1 MRVYM
6 CVSVRDNIFG
16 TTRPIFTKFL
26 FMLPMAVARFSS
38 GGVVIRY
45 VLPVLWMTIF
55 AHEPR
60 LLDVAAQLKRSA
72 HIALGLAINCAQQY
86 QLNARSGLLFGRLK

>member
-1 MRVYM
+1 
-6 CVSVRDNIFG
+6 
-16 TTRPIFTKFL
+16 
-26 FMLPMAVARFSS
+26 MLPMAVARFSS

-86 QLNARSGLLFGRLK
+86 QLNARSGLLFGIVMAVASAGPYANNLHLTANRKEHQHPIT